1 MIVGKTRLW
10 SCTEYKGGEILFIL
24 HQCWFWF
31 CSCCGV
37 PFAKVCSVNLR
48 QFESLS
54 VQFIFPPHVSPSVH
68 GTMVSTVVSQQECPG
83 FESTGQL
90 HPFCIVCRLSPVAS
104 AHSCYWL
111 LCLWMWAW
119 TVVSLSP
126 ATDWQPVQQI
136 LWPLAIVPNLMDGCK
151 TKLFFFFP
159 SWHFHEHYHFKT
171 SIYYLVVTFTLCCC
185 HVLTKQ
191 DLMCLGY
198 FCICWKPTIQKEISM

>member
-1 MIVGKTRLW
+1 MIVGKTWLW
-10 SCTEYKGGEILFIL
+10 SCTEYKGAEILFIQ
-24 HQCWFWF
+24 HQCWCWF

-48 QFESLS
+48 QFDSFS
-54 VQFIFPPHVSPSVH
+54 VQFIFPPHVSPSVL
-68 GTMVSTVVSQQECPG
+68 GTVVSQQECPG

-90 HPFCIVCRLSPVAS
+90 HLFCIVFRLSPVAS
-104 AHSCYWL
+104 SHSSKWL
-111 LCLWMWAW
+111 LWLWMWVW

-136 LWPLAIVPNLMDGCK
+136 LWLLAIVSNLLDGCK
-151 TKLFFFFP
+151 TKLYFFLPGGIFT
-159 SWHFHEHYHFKT
+159 STIT
-171 SIYYLVVTFTLCCC
+171 SIYYLVVTLTLCCC

-198 FCICWKPTIQKEISM
+198 FCICWKPTIRKEISM